1 MRLLAKEYKNA
12 RKAPMSA
19 NVLQLIGVAQ
29 FFWASWFVFGVA
41 GNLRPY
47 IHPAFYVVS
56 LIVGVSL
63 GLSAS
68 VISFAIA
75 RIIMDL
81 HSIRWNTDGYM
92 GVREDDERKLLF
104 GMANNIYAIACAVSA
119 GQVPAS
125 ASSGDSA
132 ERILAEPFSPEQP
145 GGVKSPDQQRVE
157 SAALEE
163 ASRLTLS
170 GTALKLLWVLV
181 GILLVGVV
189 VLLIMI
195 LSR

>member
-1 MRLLAKEYKNA
+1 
-12 RKAPMSA
+12 MSA

-29 FFWASWFVFGVA
+29 FFGASWFVFGVA
-41 GNLRPY
+41 GNLRQY

-119 GQVPAS
+119 GQVPAP

-132 ERILAEPFSPEQP
+132 EHILSEPLSPEQP
-145 GGVKSPDQQRVE
+145 GGAKSPEQQRME
-157 SAALEE
+157 AADLEE

>member
-29 FFWASWFVFGVA
+29 FFGASWFVFGVA

-68 VISFAIA
+68 VMSFAIA

-119 GQVPAS
+119 GQVPAP

-132 ERILAEPFSPEQP
+132 ERILSEPLSPEQP
-145 GGVKSPDQQRVE
+145 VGEESPEQQRMDA
-157 SAALEE
+157 AALEE

-189 VLLIMI
+189 VLLVMI